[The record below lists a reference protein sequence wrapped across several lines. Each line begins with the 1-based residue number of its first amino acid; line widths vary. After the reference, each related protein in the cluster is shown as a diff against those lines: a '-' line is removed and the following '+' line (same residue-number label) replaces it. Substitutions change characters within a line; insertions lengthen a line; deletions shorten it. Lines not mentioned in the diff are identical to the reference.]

1 MILGL
6 LRRGHLLSTL
16 RRWAAVAATICAV
29 GPAFAAEVQFPLGGQ
44 LGLVPPP
51 DLRLDGTAPGF
62 RDPDHNVTMLILELP
77 PGAYEAVRSQMIT
90 ENAKKN
96 GIAVDHRETLLTG
109 LGALLVSVGD
119 DATHHERKWM
129 VLGVMP
135 RFTALIT
142 VEIPDAAKA
151 LYPDE
156 KIRDALMTLAVRAP
170 PVEEQLGLLPFRV
183 TNLAG
188 FRVAAVLN
196 RNVVILNK
204 GRPDDPHAA
213 EQPRVL
219 IGLGQSESTSSP
231 SDWPRLA
238 EIAFAKLPGLIDQRI
253 TASEKIRI
261 DGTPAYEI
269 RAVATDA
276 TRGTPLVIVQ
286 WLRFGAGAFVQIVG
300 VTTKENWERDF
311 PSFRAVRDGVLP
323 RS

>member
-1 MILGL
+1 MIVRL
-6 LRRGHLLSTL
+6 LRRGHLPSTL
-16 RRWAAVAATICAV
+16 RRWAAVAATLCAV
-29 GPAFAAEVQFPLGGQ
+29 APAFAAEVQFPLGGQ

-51 DLRLDGTAPGF
+51 GLRIDGAAPGF

-77 PGAYEAVRSQMIT
+77 PSAYEVVRSQMIT

-109 LGALLVSVGD
+109 LGAFLVSVGD
-119 DATHHERKWM
+119 DAARHERKWM
-129 VLGVMP
+129 VLGVLP

-151 LYPDE
+151 LYPDD
-156 KIRDALMTLAVRAP
+156 KIRDALQTLAVRAP
-170 PVEEQLGLLPFRV
+170 PVEEQLGLLPFKV

-188 FRVAAVLN
+188 YRVAAVLN

-204 GRPDDPHAA
+204 GSPDDANIA

-219 IGLGQSESTSSP
+219 IGIGQSETTSP
-231 SDWPRLA
+231 ADWPRLA
-238 EIAFAKLPGLIDQRI
+238 EIAFAKLPGLIEQRI
-253 TASEKIRI
+253 TGSEKIRI
-261 DGTPAYEI
+261 DGTPAYEL
-269 RAVATDA
+269 RALAKDA
-276 TRGTPLVIVQ
+276 AQGTPLAIVQ

-300 VTTKENWERDF
+300 VTAKQNWERDF
-311 PSFRAVRDGVLP
+311 PSFRAVRDGVQP